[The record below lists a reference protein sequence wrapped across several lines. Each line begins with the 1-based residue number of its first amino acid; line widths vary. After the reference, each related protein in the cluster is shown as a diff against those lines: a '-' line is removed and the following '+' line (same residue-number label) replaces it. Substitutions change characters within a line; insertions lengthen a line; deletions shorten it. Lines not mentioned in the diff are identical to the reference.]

1 MGKFLDDIKKDK
13 KKGLFL
19 FLGVGALILVIVLG
33 ILFGQGGTNE
43 EEKAKIESDVLVP
56 VDTVAINKGQSYSN
70 NQNSDFFSV
79 TNTDSPVE
87 STENIESKPTESKI
101 KQVYVP
107 KDRSYYY
114 SGSNSNSSQKKSQ
127 KKEIENSSSIPVENE
142 VAVSTKRRRA
152 PSDGLGNY
160 NSSAN
165 SKSMYSAVVANDNK
179 IVKTGSYV
187 SIRIAEDIKIGNV
200 LLKRNSIVSGI
211 ASCGQQRMNI
221 LITSVKVN
229 NVVQPVKWSVIDED
243 GNQGIPIPES
253 VLTDIATGSTSDAM
267 DKSSSKV
274 ETSVPILGNVK
285 VNLQKKV
292 REVSFVINNGH
303 RIYIKQDQ

>member
-1 MGKFLDDIKKDK
+1 MGKFLDDIKNDK
-13 KKGLFL
+13 KKGVFL
-19 FLGVGALILVIVLG
+19 ILGVGALILVIVLG
-33 ILFGQGGTNE
+33 LLFGQGGTTA
-43 EEKAKIESDVLVP
+43 EEKAKIQSDVLVP

-70 NQNSDFFSV
+70 KQNSDFFSV
-79 TNTDSPVE
+79 TTDTEEKLIENNETKP
-87 STENIESKPTESKI
+87 STSQI

-114 SGSNSNSSQKKSQ
+114 SGSSSNSSQKKSP
-127 KKEIENSSSIPVENE
+127 KKEIENTSSNPDENIQ
-142 VAVSTKRRRA
+142 VAPSKRRRA

-160 NSSAN
+160 TSNTD

-221 LITSVKVN
+221 LITSVKIN

-243 GNQGIPIPES
+243 GNRGIPIPES

-303 RIYIKQDQ
+303 RIYIKQDE